1 MKLSPGSSK
10 VAAAAPAVPPPAVS
24 QGYGRA
30 ARDSGWAR
38 HVKAN
43 GRGSFMR
50 GMKVGAAAA
59 AITAL
64 LAAVSAW
71 AMTVQPVVLDLK
83 PGGRDMSATITVQ
96 NTFTSPMPIGI
107 TVDALSFDQKGIQP
121 TGKDP
126 GDVIVYPPQALIPP
140 GQTQTFRVLW
150 AGDPELSLSRHY
162 YVTVA
167 QLPVKLP
174 EGQSAIQILYNFQVL
189 VNVGA
194 TNGKAQLSIAS
205 ANAVMAET
213 KPPPDQAAEVPARK
227 QPEPEIVVRN
237 DGPNYG
243 YLSRTTIE
251 ITENDASGKEI
262 FDKTLSP
269 QEVQQIIGFGLLG
282 PNTQRRVVIPVTL
295 PTVQGTVKVRLLDIG
310 DQP

>member
-1 MKLSPGSSK
+1 MRSMKV
-10 VAAAAPAVPPPAVS
+10 VAAAAAV
-24 QGYGRA
+24 
-30 ARDSGWAR
+30 
-38 HVKAN
+38 
-43 GRGSFMR
+43 M
-50 GMKVGAAAA
+50 
-59 AITAL
+59 AL
-64 LAAVSAW
+64 LTAVSAW

-83 PGGRDMSATITVQ
+83 PSGRGMSATVTVQ
-96 NTFTSPMPIGI
+96 NTFTSPMPVGI
-107 TVDALSFDQKGIQP
+107 TVDALNFDEKGVKP

-150 AGDPELSLSRHY
+150 AGDPELPVSRHY

-167 QLPVKLP
+167 QLPVKMP

-194 TNGKAQLSIAS
+194 TNGKAQLSITDTG
-205 ANAVMAET
+205 AVMAEV
-213 KPPPDQAAEVPARK
+213 KPPPGQTAEVPAKK
-227 QPEPEIVVRN
+227 QPEPEIVVHN

-243 YLSRTTIE
+243 YLSHATIE
-251 ITENDASGKEI
+251 ITENDPSGKEI
-262 FDKTLSP
+262 FNKTLSP
-269 QEVQQIIGFGLLG
+269 QEIQQSIGFGLIG
-282 PNTQRRVVIPVTL
+282 PNAQRRVVIPVML

>member
-1 MKLSPGSSK
+1 MKV
-10 VAAAAPAVPPPAVS
+10 VAAMAAVV
-24 QGYGRA
+24 
-30 ARDSGWAR
+30 
-38 HVKAN
+38 
-43 GRGSFMR
+43 
-50 GMKVGAAAA
+50 
-59 AITAL
+59 AL
-64 LAAVSAW
+64 LSAVSAW

-83 PGGRDMSATITVQ
+83 PGGRGMSATVTVQ
-96 NTFTSPMPIGI
+96 NTFTSPMPVGI
-107 TVDALSFDQKGIQP
+107 TVDALNFDEKGVKP

-126 GDVIVYPPQALIPP
+126 GDIIVYPPQALIPP

-150 AGDPELSLSRHY
+150 AGDPELAKSRHY

-205 ANAVMAET
+205 ANPVMAEI
-213 KPPPDQAAEVPARK
+213 KPPPGQAAEVPAQK
-227 QPEPEIVVRN
+227 QPEPEIVVHN

-243 YLSRTTIE
+243 YLSHATIE

-262 FDKTLSP
+262 FNKTLSP
-269 QEVQQIIGFGLLG
+269 QEIQQIIGFGLLG
-282 PNTQRRVVIPVTL
+282 PNAQRRVVIPVAL
-295 PTVQGTVKVRLLDIG
+295 PTVQGTVKVRLLDTG